1 MGNTGAAGVTGRMG
15 KAEVAL
21 IASGIGIRRARET
34 AVLVLDQT
42 HEVERIIIT
51 GVAGALH
58 HDLHIGDIVVAE
70 RLWLRRGD
78 EFAIEHALEVDKASF
93 VKEGLVSARIIHTSG
108 AILTSRAAIVAAVD
122 KRQAYE
128 TLGAL
133 AVDMESA
140 VIAREAHLRGLP
152 FVCLRTILDTAAQNL
167 EAAILADEN
176 GTIRPL
182 NLATTLARNPR
193 LIAASMQLMRNL
205 KIATGAMAE
214 AIDAVLQHCS

>member
-1 MGNTGAAGVTGRMG
+1 MPGLRGVAGRMG

-21 IASGIGIRRARET
+21 IASGIGIIRARET
-34 AVLVLDQT
+34 AVRVLNQT

-58 HDLHIGDIVVAE
+58 HDLRIGDVVVAE

-78 EFAIEHALEVDKASF
+78 EFAIEHALEVDNVSL
-93 VKEGLVSARIIHTSG
+93 VKEGLVSARIIHRSG
-108 AILTSRAAIVAAVD
+108 AMLTSRAAIVAAAD

-140 VIAREAHLRGLP
+140 VIAREAHLRRLP

-167 EAAILADEN
+167 EAAILANEN
-176 GTIRPL
+176 GRIRPL
-182 NLATTLARNPR
+182 NVASALARNPR
-193 LIAASMQLMRNL
+193 LIAASMRLMRNL
-205 KIATGAMAE
+205 KIATGVMVE
-214 AIDAVLQHCS
+214 AIDSVLQHCS